1 MTLEIEETGKN
12 ILLEKLATL
21 QRVIR
26 DVQASALI
34 TPEGLP
40 IVSKFNGKHH
50 LLKTSDILMGAMSA
64 ALLSVGERAVNELKR
79 GNLKHVL
86 LAGEQGYLI
95 LTSIKE
101 KAIFVAL
108 TTKKANLGFIL
119 LSMKKLG
126 EEILEH
132 I

>member
-1 MTLEIEETGKN
+1 LSSKIEGTEKT
-12 ILLEKLATL
+12 ILIGMLATL
-21 QRVIR
+21 QRITR
-26 DVQASALI
+26 GVQASALT

-40 IVSKFNGKHH
+40 IVSKFNGKYST
-50 LLKTSDILMGAMSA
+50 TSDVIMGAMSA

-79 GNLKHVL
+79 GTLQHVL

-95 LTSIKE
+95 LTSIEE
-101 KAIFVAL
+101 KAIFLAL

>member
-1 MTLEIEETGKN
+1 M
-12 ILLEKLATL
+12 LATL
-21 QRVIR
+21 QRITR
-26 DVQASALI
+26 GVQASALI

-40 IVSKFNGKHH
+40 IVSKFNGKYST
-50 LLKTSDILMGAMSA
+50 TSDVIMGAMSA

-79 GNLKHVL
+79 GTLQHVL

-95 LTSIKE
+95 LTSIEE
-101 KAIFVAL
+101 KAIFLAL

>member
-1 MTLEIEETGKN
+1 LSSKVEGTEKT
-12 ILLEKLATL
+12 ILIGMLATL
-21 QRVIR
+21 QRITR
-26 DVQASALI
+26 GVQASALI

-40 IVSKFNGKHH
+40 IVSKFNGKYST
-50 LLKTSDILMGAMSA
+50 TSDVIMGAMSA

-79 GNLKHVL
+79 GTLQHVL
-86 LAGEQGYLI
+86 LAGEQGYLV
-95 LTSIKE
+95 LTSIEE
-101 KAIFVAL
+101 KAIFLAL

>member
-1 MTLEIEETGKN
+1 MSSKIEGTEKT
-12 ILLEKLATL
+12 ILIGMLATL
-21 QRVIR
+21 QRITR
-26 DVQASALI
+26 GVQASALI

-40 IVSKFNGKHH
+40 IVSKFKGKYST
-50 LLKTSDILMGAMSA
+50 TSDVIMGAMSA

-79 GNLKHVL
+79 GTLQHVL

-95 LTSIKE
+95 LTSIEE
-101 KAIFVAL
+101 KAIFLAL

>member
-1 MTLEIEETGKN
+1 MSSKIEGTEKT
-12 ILLEKLATL
+12 ILIGMLATL
-21 QRVIR
+21 QRITR
-26 DVQASALI
+26 GVQASALI

-40 IVSKFNGKHH
+40 IVSKLNGKYST
-50 LLKTSDILMGAMSA
+50 TSDVIIGAMSA

-79 GNLKHVL
+79 GTLQHVL

-95 LTSIKE
+95 LTSIEE
-101 KAIFVAL
+101 KAIFLAL

>member
-1 MTLEIEETGKN
+1 MSSKVEGTEKT
-12 ILLEKLATL
+12 ILIGMLATL
-21 QRVIR
+21 QRITR
-26 DVQASALI
+26 GVQASALI

-40 IVSKFNGKHH
+40 IVSKFNGKYST
-50 LLKTSDILMGAMSA
+50 TSDVIMGAMSA

-79 GNLKHVL
+79 GTLQHVL
-86 LAGEQGYLI
+86 LAGEQGYLV
-95 LTSIKE
+95 LTSIEE
-101 KAIFVAL
+101 KAIFLAL

>member
-1 MTLEIEETGKN
+1 MSSKIEGTEKT
-12 ILLEKLATL
+12 ILIGMLATL
-21 QRVIR
+21 QRITR
-26 DVQASALI
+26 GVQASALI

-40 IVSKFNGKHH
+40 IVSKLNGKYST
-50 LLKTSDILMGAMSA
+50 TSDVIMGAMSA

-79 GNLKHVL
+79 GTLQHVL

-95 LTSIKE
+95 LTSIEE
-101 KAIFVAL
+101 KAIFLAL

>member
-1 MTLEIEETGKN
+1 LSSKIEGTEKT
-12 ILLEKLATL
+12 ILIGMLATL
-21 QRVIR
+21 QRITR
-26 DVQASALI
+26 GVQASALI

-40 IVSKFNGKHH
+40 IVSKFNGKYST
-50 LLKTSDILMGAMSA
+50 TSDVIMGAMSA

-79 GNLKHVL
+79 GTLQHVL

-95 LTSIKE
+95 LTSIEE
-101 KAIFVAL
+101 KAIFLAL

>member
-1 MTLEIEETGKN
+1 MSSKVEGTEKT
-12 ILLEKLATL
+12 ILIGMLATL
-21 QRVIR
+21 QRITR
-26 DVQASALI
+26 GVQASALI

-40 IVSKFNGKHH
+40 IVSKFNGKYST
-50 LLKTSDILMGAMSA
+50 TSDVIMGAMSA

-79 GNLKHVL
+79 GTLQHVL

-95 LTSIKE
+95 LTSIEE
-101 KAIFVAL
+101 KAIFLAL